1 MQLTAEETTLLE
13 AFRKLL
19 ANAADELSVL
29 VLRLATVSPDLRIDC
44 ADAWSEE
51 DLNDFRRQSIERFDA
66 DEESH

>member
-13 AFRKLL
+13 AFRKLP
-19 ANAADELSVL
+19 ANAADELSAL
-29 VLRLATVSPDLRIDC
+29 VLRFATVSPDLRIDW

>member
-29 VLRLATVSPDLRIDC
+29 VLRLATVSPDLRIDW